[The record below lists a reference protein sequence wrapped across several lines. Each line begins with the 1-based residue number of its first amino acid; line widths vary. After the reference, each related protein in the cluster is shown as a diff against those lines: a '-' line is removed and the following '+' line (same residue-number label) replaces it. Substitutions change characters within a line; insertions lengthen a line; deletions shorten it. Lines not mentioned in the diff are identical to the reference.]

1 MKSLGVGVVEKEITN
16 VSTDMED
23 MTTNVQE
30 SKSDME
36 VITTTTTTKASD
48 DDDDDDDEHIEATTT
63 IDHTSDVTDLLS
75 TSGKKS
81 AKYTIGNFPRR

>member
-1 MKSLGVGVVEKEITN
+1 MEKEISN
-16 VSTDMED
+16 VRTDMED
-23 MTTNVQE
+23 MTTNVEE

-48 DDDDDDDEHIEATTT
+48 DDDDEDEHIEATTT
-63 IDHTSDVTDLLS
+63 IDHTSDVMDSS

-81 AKYTIGNFPRR
+81 AKYTIRNFPRR